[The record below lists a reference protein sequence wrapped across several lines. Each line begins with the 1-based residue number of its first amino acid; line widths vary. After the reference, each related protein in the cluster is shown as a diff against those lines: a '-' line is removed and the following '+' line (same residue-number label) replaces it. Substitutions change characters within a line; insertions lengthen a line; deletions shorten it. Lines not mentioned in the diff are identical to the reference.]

1 MPPRLGSLR
10 RLSCTLSSTSTSTST
25 PSHFQSSSPLSVPF
39 RPLPYT
45 PTPSQCRQQS
55 TDATPIKSQTNGKE
69 EEKRRKVHM
78 WLRGPGAVFKNLRPG
93 STNYVSAYDNQG
105 MLIRAKAGKETDAE
119 TLEDL
124 RPFPLNPTF
133 VSESVLSEELRNDIH
148 RQVVEYGKSLREV
161 SFMHGVDLRRVA
173 AVVRLVEL
181 EKKWVKENKPRAIPY
196 ARAVHQML
204 PTTPL
209 KKYPER
215 PIPHESIN
223 DLPVHR
229 LTEPQIF
236 YPVSES
242 RQFNRVD
249 AGRVFSAAPAL
260 PYDTS
265 NTPHNAPQAIEQVTH
280 NPHNIEKVGKP
291 DAEEEVLQ
299 PADYRIPHP
308 HLVAFAH
315 DRFHR
320 PGEFREHKKRF
331 MERMELETALLKK
344 RQERAKAREEA
355 KTIRVQPEGSRFE
368 FRFRD
373 AVVSRD
379 TTGKNGRGTSAPG
392 RRYGVPSYE
401 RKRGVIKI
409 PTKVEV

>member
-1 MPPRLGSLR
+1 MPPRLGLLR
-10 RLSCTLSSTSTSTST
+10 RLSHSLVSNPSPSQSQASLSLPFRTPASTSSNTTC
-25 PSHFQSSSPLSVPF
+25 
-39 RPLPYT
+39 
-45 PTPSQCRQQS
+45 QCRLQHG
-55 TDATPIKSQTNGKE
+55 AAASQAPAEPQNDKE
-69 EEKRRKVHM
+69 EEKRRKVHL
-78 WLRGPGAVFKNLRPG
+78 WLKGPGAVFKDPKPG
-93 STNYVSAYDNQG
+93 STNYINAYSNQG
-105 MLIRAKAGKETDAE
+105 VLIRSKEGGKDTDAE

-133 VSESVLSEELRNDIH
+133 VSESVLSEDLRNEIH

-161 SFMHGVDLRRVA
+161 SVMHGVDLKRVA

-181 EKKWVKENKPRAIPY
+181 EKKWVAENKPRAIPY
-196 ARAVHQML
+196 ARAVHQMI

-229 LTEPQIF
+229 LTEAQIF

-242 RQFNRVD
+242 RQFTRVD

-260 PYDTS
+260 PHAAA
-265 NTPHNAPQAIEQVTH
+265 NTPHNTPEAIEKTTC
-280 NPHNIEKVGKP
+280 NPHMIEKVGKP
-291 DAEEEVLQ
+291 NDEEEVLQ

-315 DRFHR
+315 DRFQK

-331 MERMELETALLKK
+331 AERIERETVALRK
-344 RQERAKAREEA
+344 RQEAAKAREEA
-355 KTIRVQPEGSRFE
+355 RITRVQPEGSRFE

-373 AVVSRD
+373 AVVSRE
-379 TTGKNGRGTSAPG
+379 TTGKDGRGTTAPG
-392 RRYGVPSYE
+392 RRYGVPNYE
-401 RKRGVIKI
+401 RKRGTIKI